1 MESKCEL
8 CLAPYSFPMRPI
20 RSPWLLTLLLTAM
33 ACRSSEPHK
42 AAEVAASP
50 TVPLVPASPAIPA
63 VPLIRDAN
71 PAAQPAQAVAQNA
84 TRAERAE
91 SIQSRSMAA
100 QEAYNAEFHK
110 RLEGKDTDSMTPADW
125 EAIQKDLP
133 AIPMEELTA
142 EAKQLLAENDGDDAA
157 LTVIAWMLNNRTNDS
172 ENCEVILAAKH
183 MQSEKLES
191 LLTQFSPL
199 SEGFVRQV
207 IAQTPHKSV
216 RAAAQVTLAGKLNE
230 DIQTAERLK
239 GAPEEERAQ
248 YEGWLGKE
256 RLEAI
261 GKLDVEAARKEV
273 IALYQ
278 TIERE
283 ADPKS
288 EAAKTAAGELFE
300 LRNLAVGMPAPE
312 IEGPDLDGVAFKLSD
327 YRGKVV
333 LLDFWGNW

>member
-1 MESKCEL
+1 MG
-8 CLAPYSFPMRPI
+8 MRSLHHP
-20 RSPWLLTLLLTAM
+20 LLIALLFTAA
-33 ACRSSEPHK
+33 ACRSSGPDK
-42 AAEVAASP
+42 PAEVEASKVESSK
-50 TVPLVPASPAIPA
+50 TVQAVPA
-63 VPLIRDAN
+63 VPLIRGAN
-71 PAAQPAQAVAQNA
+71 PDAQPAKAVASDA

-91 SIQSRSMAA
+91 SIQSRFMAA
-100 QEAYNAEFHK
+100 QETYYAEFRK
-110 RLEGKDTDSMTPADW
+110 RLEGKDTDSMTQADW

-133 AIPMEELTA
+133 AIPMEQLTA

-157 LTVIAWMLNNRTNDS
+157 LTVIAWMLNNRLPDS
-172 ENCEVILAAKH
+172 ESCEAMLAAKH

-191 LLTQFSPL
+191 LLTPFSPL

-230 DIQTAERLK
+230 DLQTAERLK
-239 GAPEEERAQ
+239 DAPEEERAQ

-261 GKLDVEAARKEV
+261 GKLDAQATRKEI
-273 IALYQ
+273 IALFE
-278 TIERE
+278 TVERE

-300 LRNLAVGMPAPE
+300 LRNLSVGMPAPE
-312 IEGPDLDGVAFKLSD
+312 IEGPDLDAVAFKLSD